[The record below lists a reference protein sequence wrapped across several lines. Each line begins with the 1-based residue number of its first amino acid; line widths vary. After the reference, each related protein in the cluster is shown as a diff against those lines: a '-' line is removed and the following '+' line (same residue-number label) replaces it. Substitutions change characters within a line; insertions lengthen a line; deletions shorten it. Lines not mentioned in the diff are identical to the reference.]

1 MKLKEILRD
10 VEVLD
15 LQADMELEI
24 SGISC
29 DSRKTKPGDL
39 FVAVK
44 GFESDGHRFV
54 AKAVEKGAV
63 CVLCEDVPEADIP
76 CIRMANTRV
85 GLAAVSAN
93 FLGRPAEKLKI
104 VGVTGTSG
112 KTTTTTLIR
121 ELIEKLTGEM
131 CGLIGTNVNIV
142 GGVETEASRTT
153 PESIEVQQLLY
164 DMVEAG
170 CKYAVMEV
178 SSHALCLSR
187 VYGIPFEAAV
197 YTNLSL
203 DHLDF
208 HGTMEEY
215 AKAKALLFRQA
226 RHGSVNLDDEYA
238 SVMLEAAECPMM
250 TYSARDNE
258 ADLVAKDIRFSAGGV
273 RFIAVSDE
281 GLDTVKMRIPGRFSV
296 YNALSA
302 LSALKMLGLPVA
314 DAAKALA
321 ECPGVKGRAEV
332 VPTGTDY
339 TVLIDYA
346 HKPDALENILSTIR
360 ECAEGRVV
368 TLFGCGGDRDRTK
381 RPVMGEI
388 AARYSDFVV
397 VTSDNPRTEDPMAI
411 IGEILPGLKGSKTPY
426 KVIENRPQA
435 IRWAMENA
443 KPGDTIV
450 LAGKGQETY
459 QEIGHEKFHLDE
471 REVVRDVLAGKA

>member
-44 GFESDGHRFV
+44 GFESDGHKFV

-63 CVLCEDVPEADIP
+63 CVLCEDMPETDIP

-443 KPGDTIV
+443 QPGDTIV

>member
-44 GFESDGHRFV
+44 GFESDGHKFV

-63 CVLCEDVPEADIP
+63 CVLCEDMPETDIP

-215 AKAKALLFRQA
+215 AKAKALLFKQA

-443 KPGDTIV
+443 QPGDTIV

>member
-44 GFESDGHRFV
+44 GFESDGHKFV

-63 CVLCEDVPEADIP
+63 CVLCEDMPETEIP
-76 CIRMANTRV
+76 CIRMADTRV

-215 AKAKALLFRQA
+215 AKAKALLFKQA
-226 RHGSVNLDDEYA
+226 RHGSVNLDDKYA

-443 KPGDTIV
+443 QPGDTIV